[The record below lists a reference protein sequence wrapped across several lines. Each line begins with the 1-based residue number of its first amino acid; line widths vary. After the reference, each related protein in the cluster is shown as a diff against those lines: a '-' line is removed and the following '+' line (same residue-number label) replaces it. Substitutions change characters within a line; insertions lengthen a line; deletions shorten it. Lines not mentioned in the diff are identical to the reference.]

1 MKKNNVN
8 QKKGAAHAGIG
19 KIVLWIVLLLV
30 AVIQIFPLI
39 WLLDFSLAS
48 STEMFT
54 NGLLILPE
62 KIQWGNY
69 VTAFVDGH
77 FLQYLKNSI
86 IINGLA
92 VSWRPMH
99 AAECAGS

>member
-39 WLLDFSLAS
+39 WRAAQKCLRTDF
-48 STEMFT
+48 
-54 NGLLILPE
+54 
-62 KIQWGNY
+62 
-69 VTAFVDGH
+69 
-77 FLQYLKNSI
+77 
-86 IINGLA
+86 
-92 VSWRPMH
+92 
-99 AAECAGS
+99 